1 MEVNPGRLVVCAFD
15 PGIRSGWAWFDF
27 DRIEMCTLGTARG
40 LKGAETNLGQ
50 FDSSKGERYAVGQMV
65 ELTRRCWE
73 WADIDEECDT
83 FIVTIENFT
92 LSPTLVSTSPELLS
106 PVRMTARYL
115 DRLETSGIAIWTRS
129 SASEAKNTVTDQ
141 RLKLWNQYS
150 SSSGEHARDAQRHG
164 ILIARKYASELGFR
178 QWAGLGLSKKEAA

>member
-1 MEVNPGRLVVCAFD
+1 MDVPEGRLVVCSFD
-15 PGIRSGWAWFDF
+15 PGIRSGWCWYDL
-27 DRIEMCTLGTARG
+27 DRIEMCTQGTRIG
-40 LKGAETNLGQ
+40 LKGGETNFGQ
-50 FDSSKGERYAVGQMV
+50 FDSSKGERYAVDQMV
-65 ELTRRCWE
+65 QLTRRCWE
-73 WADIDEECDT
+73 WADVDEETDT

-92 LSPTLVSTSPELLS
+92 LRDIVNTGPELLS

-115 DRLETSGIAIWTRS
+115 DRLETSGIAIWTRC

-164 ILIARKYASELGFR
+164 ILIARKYASDLGFR
-178 QWAGLGLSKKEAA
+178 QWAGVGLSKKEVSE